1 MTEKEFV
8 IWLHG
13 FLEISGAK
21 TLDENQLQVIKD
33 HLSTFFIKI
42 TPEIKEK
49 EQKQYNWSLKI
60 AELEKL
66 IKDRQDKPY
75 PVYPI
80 MPQYPMVP
88 TYPTVS
94 PDVIYCSD
102 DTNKPPPK
110 TPQTYC

>member
-1 MTEKEFV
+1 MTEKEFI

-13 FLEISGAK
+13 FLEISGDK

-42 TPEIKEK
+42 TPERKE
-49 EQKQYNWSLKI
+49 
-60 AELEKL
+60 
-66 IKDRQDKPY
+66 IKDQQDKPY
-75 PVYPI
+75 PIYPVI
-80 MPQYPMVP
+80 PQYPTVP
-88 TYPTVS
+88 IYPTVN

-102 DTNKPPPK
+102 NTGAPPPK